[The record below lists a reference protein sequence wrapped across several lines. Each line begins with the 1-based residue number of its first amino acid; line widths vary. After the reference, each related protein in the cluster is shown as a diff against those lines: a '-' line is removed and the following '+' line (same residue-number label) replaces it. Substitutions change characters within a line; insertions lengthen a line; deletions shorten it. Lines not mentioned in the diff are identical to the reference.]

1 MGLPGITRE
10 LMIEVDRLMV
20 EEYHIP
26 VELMMKHAGLNLAR
40 LVVKYSKEKVDKYII
55 VAGSGNNGGG
65 GIVSARRLAS
75 WGLIVQIYLPRGRAK
90 LNDISRNQLI
100 RAEQIGIKTFERF
113 PADNLKLN
121 ENTIFID
128 AYLGYNFE
136 FRNDKLTKEIFN
148 FLSACKNIISLDTP
162 SGLDINTGKN
172 FSNIHPMATI
182 TLGFVKM
189 GLLLTN
195 EKSLGELYVTDIGI
209 PIEIFKSKIKINWNP
224 PFLLQ
229 SLANLKSAFSQ
240 EPLQKVK
247 IQRSQDISKIYW
259 EVN

>member
-10 LMIEVDRLMV
+10 QMIEVDRLMV

-26 VELMMKHAGLNLAR
+26 VELMMEHAGLNLAR
-40 LVVKYSKEKVDKYII
+40 LAVKYSKENVNKFII

-75 WGLIVQIYLPRGRAK
+75 WGLNVQIYLPRGRSR
-90 LNDISRNQLI
+90 LNEISCNQLL
-100 RAEQIGIKTFERF
+100 RAEQIGIKTFEKI
-113 PADNLKLN
+113 PTDNLNLY

-136 FRNDKLTKEIFN
+136 HRNDKLTKEVFN
-148 FLSACKNIISLDTP
+148 FLSACNNIISLDTP
-162 SGLDINTGKN
+162 SGLDINTGKD
-172 FSNIHPMATI
+172 FSNIHPTATI

-189 GLLLTN
+189 GLLLTHEN
-195 EKSLGELYVTDIGI
+195 SLGDLYIADIGI
-209 PIEIFKSKIKINWNP
+209 PIEIFKSKINISWNP
-224 PFLLQ
+224 PFFLQ
-229 SLANLKSAFSQ
+229 NLENLKSAFSQ
-240 EPLQKVK
+240 APLQKVK

>member
-10 LMIEVDRLMV
+10 QMIEVDRLMI

-26 VELMMKHAGLNLAR
+26 VELMMEHAGLNLAR
-40 LVVKYSKEKVDKYII
+40 LVVKYSKENVNKYII

-75 WGLIVQIYLPRGRAK
+75 WGLNVQIYLPRGRPR
-90 LNDISRNQLI
+90 LNVISNNQLL
-100 RAEQIGIKTFERF
+100 RAEQVGIKTFEKL
-113 PADNLKLN
+113 PTGNLD
-121 ENTIFID
+121 ENTVFID

-136 FRNDKLTKEIFN
+136 HRNDKLTKDVFN
-148 FLSACKNIISLDTP
+148 FLSVCNNIVSLDTP
-162 SGLDINTGKN
+162 SGLDLNTGKD
-172 FSNIHPMATI
+172 FSNIHPTATI

-189 GLLLTN
+189 GLLLAP
-195 EKSLGELYVTDIGI
+195 EKSLGDLYIADIGI
-209 PIEIFKSKIKINWNP
+209 PIEIFKSKIKISWNP
-224 PFLLQ
+224 PFFPQNLED
-229 SLANLKSAFSQ
+229 LKSAFSQ